1 MAIEYHDIITMT
13 SDRVSRYDRKA
24 AEFNGSVPVTWSAEE
39 LSTTNEDGVIK
50 TPKKESARNS
60 MRAAIMKRGIP
71 GDTFVVRS
79 SDHDEYGYIIQAIPN
94 SYLVKNA

>member
-24 AEFNGSVPVTWSAEE
+24 AEFDCSVPVTWSAEE
-39 LSTTNEDGVIK
+39 LSTTSEDGVIK

-60 MRAAIMKRGIP
+60 MRAAIMKRGIA

-79 SDHDEYGYIIQAIPN
+79 SDHPEYGYIIQAIPN
-94 SYLVKNA
+94 SYLVKNN

>member
-1 MAIEYHDIITMT
+1 MIEYNDIITMT

-24 AEFNGSVPVTWSAEE
+24 AEFDCSMPVTWSADE
-39 LSTTNEDGVIK
+39 LGILTDDGIIK

-60 MRAAIMKRGIP
+60 MRAAIIKRGIP

-79 SDHDEYGYIIQAIPN
+79 SDHPDYGYIIQAIPN
-94 SYLVKNA
+94 SYLVKNN

>member
-24 AEFNGSVPVTWSAEE
+24 AEFDGSVPVTWSAEE
-39 LSTTNEDGVIK
+39 LSTANEDGVIK

-60 MRAAIMKRGIP
+60 MRAAIMKRGVP

>member
-1 MAIEYHDIITMT
+1 MIEYNDIITMT
-13 SDRVSRYDRKA
+13 SDRVSRYDNKA
-24 AEFNGSVPVTWSAEE
+24 AEFDCSVPVTWAAKE
-39 LSTTNEDGVIK
+39 LSTVTETGELK

-60 MRAAIMKRGIP
+60 MRSAIMKRGIP

-94 SYLVKNA
+94 SYLVKNN

>member
-1 MAIEYHDIITMT
+1 MIKYNDIITMT

-24 AEFNGSVPVTWSAEE
+24 AEFDCSMPVTWSAEE
-39 LSTTNEDGVIK
+39 LSTISEDGSLK

-60 MRAAIMKRGIP
+60 MRAAIMKRGIA

-79 SDHDEYGYIIQAIPN
+79 SDNEEYGYIIQAIPN
-94 SYLVKNA
+94 SYLVKNN

>member
-1 MAIEYHDIITMT
+1 MIEYNDIITMT
-13 SDRVSRYDRKA
+13 SDRVSRYDNKA
-24 AEFNGSVPVTWSAEE
+24 AEFDCSVPVTWAARE
-39 LSTTNEDGVIK
+39 LSTVSENGELK

-79 SDHDEYGYIIQAIPN
+79 SDHPEYGYIIQAIPN
-94 SYLVKNA
+94 SYLVKNN

>member
-1 MAIEYHDIITMT
+1 MIEYNDIITMT

-24 AEFNGSVPVTWSAEE
+24 AEFDCSVPVTWSAEE
-39 LSTTNEDGVIK
+39 LSTISEDGSLK

-60 MRAAIMKRGIP
+60 MRAAIMKRDIP

-79 SDHDEYGYIIQAIPN
+79 SDHEEYGYIIQAIPN
-94 SYLVKNA
+94 SYLVKNN

>member
-1 MAIEYHDIITMT
+1 MIEYNDIITMT

-24 AEFNGSVPVTWSAEE
+24 AEFDCSMPITWSADE
-39 LSTTNEDGVIK
+39 LGIITDDGIIK

-60 MRAAIMKRGIP
+60 MRAAIIKRGIP

-79 SDHDEYGYIIQAIPN
+79 SDHAKYGYIIQAIPN
-94 SYLVKNA
+94 SYLVKNN

>member
-24 AEFNGSVPVTWSAEE
+24 AEFDGSVPITWSAEE
-39 LSTTNEDGVIK
+39 LSTTSEDGGLK

>member
-1 MAIEYHDIITMT
+1 MIEYNDIITMT
-13 SDRVSRYDRKA
+13 SDRVSRHHTKA
-24 AEFNGSVPVTWSAEE
+24 AAFDCSVPVTWSAEE
-39 LSTTNEDGVIK
+39 LSTISEDGSLK

-79 SDHDEYGYIIQAIPN
+79 SDHEEYGYIIQAIPN
-94 SYLVKNA
+94 SYLVKNN

>member
-24 AEFNGSVPVTWSAEE
+24 AEFNGSVPITWSAEE
-39 LSTTNEDGVIK
+39 LSTTSENGGLK

>member
-13 SDRVSRYDRKA
+13 NDRVSRYDRKA
-24 AEFNGSVPVTWSAEE
+24 AEFDCSVPITWSAEE
-39 LSTTNEDGVIK
+39 LSTTSEDGGLK

>member
-1 MAIEYHDIITMT
+1 M
-13 SDRVSRYDRKA
+13 
-24 AEFNGSVPVTWSAEE
+24 
-39 LSTTNEDGVIK
+39 

-60 MRAAIMKRGIP
+60 MRAAIMKRGIA

-94 SYLVKNA
+94 SYLVKNN